1 MKNLKELLKEMS
13 EEEVKNLL
21 FPENEYKPLWR
32 FMQSKAGKKTI
43 PNYDRMKWSE
53 RARALSEISGW
64 TVDDRVLRT
73 DFTRFD
79 TLQRKKQQ
87 MM

>member
-64 TVDDRVLRT
+64 TVDEISMRVTFLR
-73 DFTRFD
+73 FNAAKS
-79 TLQRKKQQ
+79 RK
-87 MM
+87 